1 MANSPC
7 VGAVPLWCIAKKMA
21 GNGWPLQNEL
31 STAVNEILL
40 VELQSLKGSCAT
52 NQRRLRLIIKN
63 TKKLSSQGSSL

>member
-1 MANSPC
+1 
-7 VGAVPLWCIAKKMA
+7 MA

-31 STAVNEILL
+31 STAVNEILM

-63 TKKLSSQGSSL
+63 TKKLSGHGSSL